1 MGCGCGQT
9 NHTPRQNK
17 IVEDRRRIIDELD
30 KGLVSFT
37 VRSKCPYKEKFV
49 KFVGTLSKNAL
60 PSSESRQ
67 YSRVGVTQKSDD
79 IILWALNKN
88 YDNNLDNKSGWV
100 KISRKDIIEH
110 KFISDIPKV

>member
-17 IVEDRRRIIDELD
+17 IVEDRRRIIDELE

-79 IILWALNKN
+79 G
-88 YDNNLDNKSGWV
+88 S
-100 KISRKDIIEH
+100 
-110 KFISDIPKV
+110 